1 VYGLLLLT
9 NRVKLRSNQQLQHY
23 PSLQHASSNITAG
36 KFPHLQK
43 SKTLKKQKLKNTISN
58 CFSFLLPCSLV
69 VFKLVYPGPTM
80 GTRNSGAS
88 RLFFWKKD
96 QMEVDTSTSPTLEKN
111 DQMELDTP
119 TASLKR
125 LIAEKA
131 ASKDNKKTKSQVLV
145 QRSVPIGAPHT
156 KY

>member
-1 VYGLLLLT
+1 
-9 NRVKLRSNQQLQHY
+9 
-23 PSLQHASSNITAG
+23 
-36 KFPHLQK
+36 
-43 SKTLKKQKLKNTISN
+43 
-58 CFSFLLPCSLV
+58 
-69 VFKLVYPGPTM
+69 M

-88 RLFFWKKD
+88 RPLFWKKD

>member
-1 VYGLLLLT
+1 
-9 NRVKLRSNQQLQHY
+9 
-23 PSLQHASSNITAG
+23 
-36 KFPHLQK
+36 
-43 SKTLKKQKLKNTISN
+43 
-58 CFSFLLPCSLV
+58 
-69 VFKLVYPGPTM
+69 M

-88 RLFFWKKD
+88 RPLFWKKD

-125 LIAEKA
+125 LIVEKA
-131 ASKDNKKTKSQVLV
+131 ASKDNKKTKSQALV

-156 KY
+156 KYWLGFSTMEKLAEDSSIEELFSDEIVADKVIRGIPQLEAEEMVNAQVSYPRIPQQLYLKGKE